1 MVASDD
7 TYMARAIELAAAVPF
22 TSPNPRVGCV
32 LVRDGRV
39 LAEGAHL
46 GAGRPHAEAVALA
59 GADARGATLYVN
71 LEPCAHYG
79 RTPPCAPAIAAAGVA
94 RVVAAIADPNPLVS
108 GRGFEVLQRAGI
120 EVTVGV
126 GERAARLLNAPYL
139 HHVTTG
145 TSFVSLKLALTL
157 DGRLAAADGSAR
169 WITGEKARAQ
179 VHRRRLEADAVMVGA
194 GTVLADDPRLTA
206 RLAEATRRPA
216 RVVVDGRGVV
226 PPEAAVFADD
236 GAEVVVATSAAAPHE
251 AMTAWKQAGAE
262 VVVLPG
268 EAGRVDLA
276 ALVRALGARGYVE
289 VLCEGGARLASALL
303 AAGLVGRL
311 ELHRGAVLAGGG
323 PALALDVGTLAEA
336 PRFALADLR
345 RAGDDVIAVYLPAG
359 AA

>member
-1 MVASDD
+1 MASDD
-7 TYMARAIELAAAVPF
+7 TYMVRAIELAASVPF

-32 LVRDGRV
+32 LVRAGRV
-39 LAEGAHL
+39 LAEGVHL
-46 GAGRPHAEAVALA
+46 GPGRPHAEAAALA
-59 GADARGATLYVN
+59 GTDARGATLYVN
-71 LEPCAHYG
+71 LEPCAHHG

-108 GRGFEVLQRAGI
+108 GRGFELLERAGV

-145 TSFVSLKLALTL
+145 AAFVSLKLALTL

-169 WITGEKARAQ
+169 WITGDEARAH

-194 GTVLADDPRLTA
+194 GTVLADDPRLTC
-206 RLAEATRRPA
+206 RLAGAARQPA

-226 PPEAAVFADD
+226 PPQAAVFDDD

-251 AMTAWKQAGAE
+251 VTTAWKEAGAE
-262 VVVLPG
+262 VLVLPG
-268 EAGRVDLA
+268 HGGRVDLGE
-276 ALVRALGARGYVE
+276 LVRALGARGFLE
-289 VLCEGGARLASALL
+289 VLCEGGARLASGLL
-303 AAGLVGRL
+303 AAGLAGRL
-311 ELHRGAVLAGGG
+311 ELHHGAVLAGGG
-323 PALALDVGTLAEA
+323 PALSLDVPTLAEA
-336 PRFALADLR
+336 PRFELAELS

-359 AA
+359 AG